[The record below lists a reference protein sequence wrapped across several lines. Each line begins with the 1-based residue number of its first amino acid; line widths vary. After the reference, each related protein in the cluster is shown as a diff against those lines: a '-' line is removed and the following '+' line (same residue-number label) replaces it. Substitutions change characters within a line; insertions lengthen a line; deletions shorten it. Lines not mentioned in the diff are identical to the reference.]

1 MFFIYSFLYFSVMLL
16 SLPFEYTKRPKETRG
31 RWLREKFGFLSP
43 GYYRPGSELIW
54 IHAVSVGEVITAV
67 PFIRRLQI
75 LYPSVSIRLSTITD
89 TGQKVAKERLSDIAE
104 IIYMPFDLVHILRR
118 VVRKVKPA
126 AFIAMETELWP
137 NTFSTLN
144 RAGIPV
150 LIMNGRLSEKSFNG
164 YKKIRFFISRVIG
177 CVEVFG
183 MQDNIYA
190 ERVKG
195 LGAREE
201 RVKITGN
208 FKFDTKP
215 STIMPDWSRILLTGT
230 VLVAGSTHGTEEAL
244 ILDNYMKL
252 KTDFPGLNLIIAPRH
267 PERFGEVEAL
277 IKKKGLGCLKVSE
290 VKKMNSYEVLSF
302 SASQPQGF
310 VLLLDVVGE
319 LASLYG
325 ICDVAVIGGSFIK
338 HGGQNPLEPAF
349 WGKPV
354 VCGPH
359 MENFP
364 FMKTFYKQGGAVKSE
379 ADGLYLVLKELILS
393 PEKRKAMGDRALTFY
408 NEKSG
413 AIDSA
418 MKIIKDYIG

>member
-1 MFFIYSFLYFSVMLL
+1 MLL
-16 SLPFEYTKRPKETRG
+16 SLPFEYHKRPKETRG
-31 RWLREKFGFLSP
+31 RWLREKFGFLNF
-43 GYYRPGSELIW
+43 GYYTPGSELIW
-54 IHAVSVGEVITAV
+54 VHAVSMGEVISAA
-67 PFIRRLQI
+67 PFIRRLKI
-75 LYPSVSIRLSTITD
+75 SYPSLSIRLSTITD

-104 IIYMPFDLVHILRR
+104 IIYMPFDLVHVLRR
-118 VVRKVKPA
+118 VVRGVKPV

-137 NTFSTLN
+137 NTFRTLS

-164 YKKIRFFISRVIG
+164 YKKIRFFIRKVIG
-177 CVEVFG
+177 CVDVFC

-190 ERVKG
+190 ERVKR
-195 LGAREE
+195 LGAGEE
-201 RVKITGN
+201 QVEITGN

-215 STIMPDWSRILLTGT
+215 STIIPEWASTFITGT
-230 VLVAGSTHGTEEAL
+230 VLVAGSTHRTEEAL

-252 KTDFPGLNLIIAPRH
+252 KSDFPGLNLIIAPRH
-267 PERFGEVEAL
+267 PERFGEVEDL
-277 IKKKGLGCLKVSE
+277 IKKRGLGCLKVSE
-290 VKKMNSYEVLSF
+290 VKKGSSYEKLSF
-302 SASQPQGF
+302 STSKPQGF
-310 VLLLDVVGE
+310 VVLLDIVGE

-325 ICDVAVIGGSFIK
+325 LCDVAVIGGSFIK

-364 FMKTFYKQGGAVKSE
+364 FMETFYKQGGAVKSE

-393 PEKRKAMGDRALTFY
+393 PEKRKAMGDRAVTFY

-418 MKIIKDYIG
+418 LKIIGGYIE